1 MSIRNYKDS
10 RNNYRDK
17 IPFVSYIVPVYNK
30 EMYIEQCVTSI
41 EKNGIDSYEIIIIDD
56 GSTDNSL
63 SLVNELKKNNDRIK
77 CIKQNNKGVSAARNL
92 GIKKAKGK
100 YIQFVDSD
108 DLLKSNYLIEIRKII
123 ENSEVDIIFFD
134 YLNFY
139 SYDEI
144 IEEIDPVFSFKELEL
159 FDIESLFNKY
169 ILHNIG
175 TKIYRREVIQNLFF
189 NEKISL
195 YEDISFCLNTIMQS
209 SKMIYIDKKIYFYRR
224 NVLNSLS
231 NHTCSDTRDCLD
243 FYIETVRN
251 FLNKYSLN
259 PELFYKNIFGCIC
272 MCLENSLLISKELF
286 NRNYYHFNR
295 LSHELLLIENVFSN
309 TRIKKFFVY
318 LFFKSKCFA
327 KIYLILI
334 ITFYERRLVN
344 LFFR

>member
-1 MSIRNYKDS
+1 MLIREYKDS
-10 RNNYRDK
+10 RNNYGDY

-63 SLVNELKKNNDRIK
+63 SLINELKKNNDRIN

-100 YIQFVDSD
+100 YVQFVDSD
-108 DLLKSNYLIEIRKII
+108 DLLNSNYLIEIMKII

-144 IEEIDPVFSFKELEL
+144 IEELDSIFSFKELEPL
-159 FDIESLFNKY
+159 DIELLFNKY

-195 YEDISFCLNTIMQS
+195 YEDISFCLNAIMQS
-209 SKMIYIDKKIYFYRR
+209 SKMIYVDRKIYFYRR

-231 NHTCSDTRDCLD
+231 NHICSDTSNCLD
-243 FYIETVRN
+243 FYIESVRN

-259 PELFYKNIFGCIC
+259 PELFYKNIFSCIC
-272 MCLENSLLISKELF
+272 MCLVNSLLISNELF
-286 NRNYYHFNR
+286 NKNYYHFNQ
-295 LSHELLLIENVFSN
+295 LSDELFLIDYVYSKN
-309 TRIKKFFVY
+309 RIKKIFVY

-327 KIYLILI
+327 KIYILLIS
-334 ITFYERRLVN
+334 TFHKEN
-344 LFFR
+344 